1 MALRP
6 RYRCLRYV
14 TFITEFF
21 YKLSCS
27 IIEFHSTKRID
38 SVTTVTDP
46 AIKDN
51 EICMVIQPEI
61 PGWFRMRK

>member
-1 MALRP
+1 MALWP

-21 YKLSCS
+21 FKLCCS
-27 IIEFHSTKRID
+27 IIEFHSTKRIA

-46 AIKDN
+46 AIKDH
-51 EICMVIQPEI
+51 EICILIQAEI
-61 PGWFRMRK
+61 PAGLE